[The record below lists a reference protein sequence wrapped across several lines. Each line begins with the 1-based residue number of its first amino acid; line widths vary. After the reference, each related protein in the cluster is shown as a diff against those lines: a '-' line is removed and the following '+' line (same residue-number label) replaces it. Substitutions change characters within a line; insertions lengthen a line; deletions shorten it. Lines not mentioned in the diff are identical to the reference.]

1 MARAESPLA
10 ALGRRMSVELARA
23 RQQQHQQQEPTDDRR
38 LGPSDERRR
47 GQGAQDDQRRVQS
60 AQDSRA
66 RARVLTPP
74 ARAFVPASL
83 SVPAWRVSQLSHV
96 SSVSSMQSY
105 ATALESPES
114 PSPPRTP
121 STPEARTPTRLEAKA
136 PEESIVPPYE
146 SLAPPSESLAPPSES
161 LAPPPP
167 PPPPP
172 PETPEESLALPV
184 LRVRSGTDGSADT
197 PSLTRSRTVSSS
209 GSGSVR
215 TAGREK
221 EREEEQAGADEK
233 AGVGAGAGAVEV
245 CVNGVPVEY
254 VPLPRDTQGTARRRT
269 TLRKKHAPLVAAQVT
284 VAVSPAHDE
293 RAVKRGGTI
302 KRVWRKM
309 FKSAGAR

>member
-1 MARAESPLA
+1 MPKMPE
-10 ALGRRMSVELARA
+10 
-23 RQQQHQQQEPTDDRR
+23 TK
-38 LGPSDERRR
+38 
-47 GQGAQDDQRRVQS
+47 
-60 AQDSRA
+60 
-66 RARVLTPP
+66 
-74 ARAFVPASL
+74 
-83 SVPAWRVSQLSHV
+83 
-96 SSVSSMQSY
+96 
-105 ATALESPES
+105 ALE
-114 PSPPRTP
+114 
-121 STPEARTPTRLEAKA
+121 
-136 PEESIVPPYE
+136 V
-146 SLAPPSESLAPPSES
+146 S
-161 LAPPPP
+161 LAPPPLG
-167 PPPPP
+167 
-172 PETPEESLALPV
+172 TPEESLALPV

-302 KRVWRKM
+302 KRMWRKM

>member
-23 RQQQHQQQEPTDDRR
+23 QQQQGPTDN
-38 LGPSDERRR
+38 RRR
-47 GQGAQDDQRRVQS
+47 GQGAQDDRRPGQNDDRRRGQSDDWRRGQS
-60 AQDSRA
+60 AQDA
-66 RARVLTPP
+66 RAPAPVLPPP

-105 ATALESPES
+105 ATALESP
-114 PSPPRTP
+114 PPETP
-121 STPEARTPTRLEAKA
+121 TTPEARTPETPETRTPETPETKA
-136 PEESIVPPYE
+136 PEES
-146 SLAPPSESLAPPSES
+146 LAPSPP
-161 LAPPPP
+161 LG
-167 PPPPP
+167 
-172 PETPEESLALPV
+172 TPEESLALPV

-245 CVNGVPVEY
+245 RVNGVPVEF